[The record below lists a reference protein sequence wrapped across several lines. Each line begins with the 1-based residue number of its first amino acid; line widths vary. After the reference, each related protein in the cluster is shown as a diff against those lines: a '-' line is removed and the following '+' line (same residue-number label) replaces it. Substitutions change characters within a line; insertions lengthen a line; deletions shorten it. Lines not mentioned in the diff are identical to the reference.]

1 MVLTWPGCSITCY
14 CNKPNQKTVK
24 APSPSAVCTRR
35 GKYKTFLPTPL
46 TLSHN
51 NFPRVSFVALSVSVY
66 VEAATLQTRSLIT
79 PYLLSPSSRS
89 YKHILSRLL
98 TFFLL
103 PHEATNTFSQ
113 LLTFYLLHH
122 SLSVHREAATPQ
134 TNYLENNIFLTVT
147 SASRV

>member
-1 MVLTWPGCSITCY
+1 MTWPGCSITCY

-24 APSPSAVCTRR
+24 APSPSAICTRR

-103 PHEATNTFSQ
+103 PHEATNTFSHNSLPSIFFITPSVYIERQ
-113 LLTFYLLHH
+113 RHHKQIILRITSSLL
-122 SLSVHREAATPQ
+122 
-134 TNYLENNIFLTVT
+134 
-147 SASRV
+147 